1 MSVLYIFF
9 IQNPCYYIINYQKFT
24 NFFIPL
30 MNEEDR
36 GCKPTITIKLNIYLD
51 CDNFLEVTTIYILF
65 PNLSNGN
72 NTTTINIP

>member
-1 MSVLYIFF
+1 MLLHNKLSKI
-9 IQNPCYYIINYQKFT
+9 YQ
-24 NFFIPL
+24 FFIPL

-36 GCKPTITIKLNIYLD
+36 GCKSTITIKLNIYLD

-65 PNLSNGN
+65 PNLSNGK